1 MTDTLII
8 MIYIALIIFII
19 VLIAVGIKLIGTL
32 TKVDVLLV
40 DISMKVKTLDKAFSF
55 VDVFSDKLAALGETV
70 IGFVSGSIKGL
81 VKNIKNKKEE
91 SEDEIDE

>member
-32 TKVDVLLV
+32 TKVDVLLD
-40 DISMKVKTLDKAFSF
+40 DITMKVKTLDKAFNSF
-55 VDVFSDKLAALGETV
+55 VDSNEA
-70 IGFVSGSIKGL
+70 
-81 VKNIKNKKEE
+81 KNIYAAWGYN
-91 SEDEIDE
+91 